1 VNNKIKFE
9 TFLLINPKKI
19 IISVNTLPE
28 FQNIYEKEFKLEN
41 TLDQIDF
48 EKLDYFLSQNIF
60 KIEKT
65 LNDFI
70 KRINVVIDQKQFF
83 FLELSIK
90 KNNYENFVNRESLNY
105 LLNEAKEN
113 CKKTIDERKII
124 HMIIKNYY
132 IDNIKHSSF
141 AESNKSGSLSLDLS
155 FICLSNSF
163 IKILEKNLKKYQ
175 ISIDKIVCED
185 YVKNFLTNNEKN
197 IFYMTKKILDG
208 YNSNEVLLV
217 NKKQKNEGF
226 FEKFFN
232 FFN

>member
-1 VNNKIKFE
+1 MNNKIKFE

>member
-1 VNNKIKFE
+1 MSNKINFE
-9 TFLLINPKKI
+9 IFLLINPKKI
-19 IISVNTLPE
+19 VISANTFPE
-28 FQNIYEKEFKLEN
+28 FKNIYEKEFKLEN
-41 TLDQIDF
+41 TSEQIDF
-48 EKLDYFLSQNIF
+48 EKLDFFLSQNIL
-60 KIEKT
+60 KIEKI

-70 KRINVVIDQKQFF
+70 KRINVIIDQKQFF
-83 FLELSIK
+83 TLDLSIK
-90 KNNYENFVNRESLNY
+90 KNNYENFINHESLNY

-113 CKKTIDERKII
+113 CKKTIDDRKII

-132 IDNIKHSSF
+132 IDNIKYSSF
-141 AESNKSGSLSLDLS
+141 TESNKSGILSLDLS

-175 ISIDKIVCED
+175 ISIDKIACED
-185 YVKNFLTNNEKN
+185 YVRNFLINDKKN

-232 FFN
+232 FFD